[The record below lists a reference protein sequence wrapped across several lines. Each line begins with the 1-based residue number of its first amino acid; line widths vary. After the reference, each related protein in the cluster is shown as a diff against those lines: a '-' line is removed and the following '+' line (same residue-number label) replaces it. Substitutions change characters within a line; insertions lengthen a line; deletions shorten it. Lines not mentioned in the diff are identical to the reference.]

1 MSALN
6 MIMWGSVDEGATIY
20 KDERVKKYIEK
31 IAEEAHWSESKI
43 RAQKPSEAVEEPQ
56 QMTIPEPPASLEC
69 GRGFFLGSCGR
80 SYRAWHR

>member
-43 RAQKPSEAVEEPQ
+43 RAQKPSEAVEEYLQLSHLQ
-56 QMTIPEPPASLEC
+56 Q
-69 GRGFFLGSCGR
+69 FLPSP
-80 SYRAWHR
+80 SSQLSP